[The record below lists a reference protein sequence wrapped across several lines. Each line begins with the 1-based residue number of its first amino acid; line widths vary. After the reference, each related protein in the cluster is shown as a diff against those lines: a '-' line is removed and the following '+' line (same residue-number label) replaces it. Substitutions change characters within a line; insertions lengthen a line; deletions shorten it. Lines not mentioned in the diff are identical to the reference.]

1 MNTKTNRVHNLAVLL
16 LAPFFLFSQH
26 EELLNATPPPLDTLH
41 FPVWPGCYDPAL
53 SERELLRCTR
63 ECLATLIYANL
74 EWPAEKLA
82 DSGYVKIKIHVNA
95 DGTLYDFSVIEGL
108 NPLLDSAV
116 LRVFN
121 KVISDDG
128 WRPAYIH
135 GQPVSAEFAAWVKY
149 NPNVAGDNVLLL
161 CQLSESIYKEHL
173 PGCIF
178 ITEHMPSFPGGG
190 TALMK
195 FIAENLELAPKSKD
209 CYSGTMTVVQFII
222 DEKGKIT
229 SPKIVRSIHPDIDD
243 ACLKLIA
250 KMPNWLPAEQRG
262 QPVRTQMMLPIRIRI
277 E

>member
-1 MNTKTNRVHNLAVLL
+1 MRTRINRVHSLVVLL
-16 LAPFFLFSQH
+16 LAPLFLFAQD
-26 EELLNATPPPLDTLH
+26 EELLNAQPPPLDTLH
-41 FPVWPGCYDPAL
+41 FPVYPGCYDPEL
-53 SERELLRCTR
+53 SEQELLRCTR

-74 EWPAEKLA
+74 EWSREKLA
-82 DSGYVKIKIHVNA
+82 DSGYVKIKIHVNV
-95 DGTLYDFSVIEGL
+95 DGTLYDFEVIEGL
-108 NPLLDSAV
+108 NPLLDSNV
-116 LRVFN
+116 LRACN
-121 KVISDDG
+121 KVIPDED

-135 GQPVSAEFAAWVKY
+135 GQPVSTDFAVWVKY
-149 NPNVAGDNVLLL
+149 NPDVTGDNVLLL
-161 CQLSESIYKEHL
+161 RQLSESIYKEHL
-173 PGCIF
+173 PACIF

-222 DEKGKIT
+222 DENGKIT

-262 QPVRTQMMLPIRIRI
+262 QPVRMQMMLPIRIRI